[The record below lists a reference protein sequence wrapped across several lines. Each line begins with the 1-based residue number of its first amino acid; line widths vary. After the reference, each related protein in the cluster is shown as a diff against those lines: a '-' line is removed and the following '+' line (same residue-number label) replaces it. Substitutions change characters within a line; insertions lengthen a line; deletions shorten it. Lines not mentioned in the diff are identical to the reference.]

1 MIVAGAMSPGTSRS
15 NHVFCRKERDMK
27 KVISS
32 FLALCLLIGSC
43 VVFSGCEKVGGAADE
58 GINKACD
65 WHKKNK

>member
-1 MIVAGAMSPGTSRS
+1 
-15 NHVFCRKERDMK
+15 MK